1 MLGVLIINTGTPD
14 APRAP
19 EVRRFLARFLS
30 DQRVVELPRLLW
42 QPLLRGVILPVRG
55 PRSAR
60 NYRKIWMAGGSPLA
74 VYSRDLAAAVQAL
87 LEATLG
93 EGNVRVLDA
102 YLYSDPDVAAG
113 FELLREQGADE
124 VVVLPLYPQCSGTT
138 TGAAYD
144 QVGAALRGWRDLPTL
159 RVIGNYHDDAG
170 YIGALAASV
179 RAHWERHGRS
189 PHLLMSF
196 HGIPVRCVTNGDP
209 YEAHCQRTARLLA
222 DALGLVAGEWTIS
235 FQSRFGSEKWLGPA
249 TDQVLAELPGRG
261 VRELAVLC
269 PGFGVDCLETLEEI
283 AIGGAEIFEHAGGTR
298 YEYVPALNAGPLH
311 AAAVARLVLA
321 GASDS
326 QAATLQPD
334 GNQPGASQAG

>member
-42 QPLLRGVILPVRG
+42 QPLLRFVILPVRG

-60 NYRKIWMAGGSPLA
+60 NYQKIWMAGGSPLA
-74 VYSRDLAAAVQAL
+74 VYSRELAGAVQVL
-87 LEATLG
+87 LESTLG

-102 YLYSDPDVAAG
+102 YLYSDPDVGAG

-144 QVGAALRGWRDLPTL
+144 QVGTALHGWRDLPTL
-159 RVIGNYHDDAG
+159 RVIGNYHADPG

-179 RAHWERHGRS
+179 REHWAKHGRS
-189 PHLLMSF
+189 AHLLMSF
-196 HGIPVRCVTNGDP
+196 HGIPVRCVTKGDP

-222 DALGLVAGEWTIS
+222 DALGLATDEWTLS

-249 TDQVLAELPGRG
+249 TDQMLAELPARG

-283 AIGGAEIFEHAGGTR
+283 AIGGAEIFGHAGGTR
-298 YEYVPALNAGPLH
+298 YEYVPALNARADH
-311 AAAVARLVLA
+311 AAALAQLVLA
-321 GASDS
+321 GSGTS
-326 QAATLQPD
+326 QMGA
-334 GNQPGASQAG
+334 NKPGAGGSG